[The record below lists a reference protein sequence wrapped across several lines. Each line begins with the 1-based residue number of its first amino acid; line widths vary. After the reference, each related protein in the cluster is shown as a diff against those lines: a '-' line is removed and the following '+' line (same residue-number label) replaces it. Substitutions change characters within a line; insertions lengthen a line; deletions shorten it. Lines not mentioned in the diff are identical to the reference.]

1 MFVVY
6 GWLKEKRP
14 LSQLARCYCFV
25 CQRHRQWVLLQET
38 EWVTLFHM
46 RTLPLKNQYST
57 ACESCGDEI
66 ALSKPDAQRL
76 QASDAGI
83 VSAALERSQLAS
95 KNEVQRN
102 FLIANRIVREREHD
116 GTHP

>member
-6 GWLKEKRP
+6 GWLKERRP

-38 EWVTLFHM
+38 EWVTLFYM
-46 RTLPLKNQYST
+46 RTLPFRNKYST
-57 ACESCGDEI
+57 VCEGCGDEI
-66 ALSKPDAQRL
+66 ALSKPEARRL
-76 QASDAGI
+76 QASDAGE
-83 VSAALERSQLAS
+83 VSATLERSQLAG

-102 FLIANRIVREREHD
+102 FLIANRMVREQEHN
-116 GTHP
+116 GTSA